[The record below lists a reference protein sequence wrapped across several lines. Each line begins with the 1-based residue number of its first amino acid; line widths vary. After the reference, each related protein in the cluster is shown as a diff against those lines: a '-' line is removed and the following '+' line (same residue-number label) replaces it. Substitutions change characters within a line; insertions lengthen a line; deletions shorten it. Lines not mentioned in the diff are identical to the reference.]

1 MRRNPLK
8 ILHNVC
14 KLYSKD
20 VCTRYYTMHIGGY
33 YTLQHS
39 DQCTSL
45 IKLSIKPP
53 IDVNLHIYK
62 NLPCNFITMIA
73 CQINYNWLQFLIS
86 CRLLFLNH
94 APLHTFTKLHQ
105 KELYHGSMVA
115 AKPYQNPIRVSPP
128 LHWCR
133 CWWQVCTQQSDRRIF
148 CTSGSLYPVLVPQ
161 KPLYS
166 NCCGNWTLLIL
177 ASLSIVLNPRTRGE
191 EEGLCQRV

>member
-1 MRRNPLK
+1 
-8 ILHNVC
+8 
-14 KLYSKD
+14 
-20 VCTRYYTMHIGGY
+20 MHIGGY

-62 NLPCNFITMIA
+62 NRPCNLITMIA
-73 CQINYNWLQFLIS
+73 CQINYNWLQCLIS

-115 AKPYQNPIRVSPP
+115 AKPYQNPIRVSPHCTGAAVGGRSAHNNRTGGYFV
-128 LHWCR
+128 LL
-133 CWWQVCTQQSDRRIF
+133 VLCTQCWCLRNHCTATVVAIGLFWYLLPFPLCSTLGHVERRRDYANGF
-148 CTSGSLYPVLVPQ
+148 KQFNNFKSTF
-161 KPLYS
+161 
-166 NCCGNWTLLIL
+166 
-177 ASLSIVLNPRTRGE
+177 RTCRG
-191 EEGLCQRV
+191 VKKTPI

>member
-62 NLPCNFITMIA
+62 NRPCNLITMIA

-128 LHWCR
+128 LHCCR

-191 EEGLCQRV
+191 EEGLCRRF